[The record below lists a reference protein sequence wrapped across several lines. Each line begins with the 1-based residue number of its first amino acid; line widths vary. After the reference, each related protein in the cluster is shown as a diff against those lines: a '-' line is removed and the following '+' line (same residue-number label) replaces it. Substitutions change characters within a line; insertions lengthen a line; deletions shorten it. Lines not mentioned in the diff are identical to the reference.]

1 MQPVKTSLFL
11 NDDKNNIFLWQV
23 DHLFSSTKISFF
35 TNAIFSLI
43 VVWLLWGLGVRE
55 HLFLWLSLLWVV
67 LLFRL
72 LTHRLYVK
80 SKKNSKTLG
89 VYCKTFSVEVGLTGL
104 LWGLTPWFFGDPEQ
118 TEIALFLGFVIGGL
132 VSGAVGTLSVLSRV
146 YMPYL
151 LCMLLP
157 MSVWFFIQGG
167 TVYHAIGYIATF
179 AVLGFVISSLSYK
192 KILHNSFDLAIKVSS
207 QKEQVERASN
217 AKSEFLSNMS
227 HELRTPLNAIL
238 GFAQLI
244 KMNKDTTEINQQH
257 SNEVV
262 NAGKYLL
269 SLIDDLLEISAIEAN
284 KLELHIEK
292 KKLLDIIHEC
302 LDMIKASSVSDLNV
316 SIVFDKTG
324 CNDLSVLVDIV
335 RAKQILLN
343 LLSNAYK
350 YNKTDGSINI
360 HCEMIN
366 DSHVRIYVTDTG
378 QGIPLDKQSHVFDS
392 YQRLGQEKGNI
403 KGTGLGL
410 VISRQL
416 VEMMGGQMG
425 FKSQENKGSS
435 FWVDLPLSKDDL
447 K

>member
-1 MQPVKTSLFL
+1 MKPSNKDLFK
-11 NDDKNNIFLWQV
+11 DKDENKIYSWQV
-23 DHLFSSTKISFF
+23 EHLFSSTKISFF
-35 TNAIFSLI
+35 TNAVFSLI

-55 HLFLWLSLLWVV
+55 HLFLWLSLLWAV
-67 LLFRL
+67 LVLRL
-72 LTHRLYVK
+72 LTHLLYVK
-80 SKKNSKTLG
+80 SQKNSKTLDI
-89 VYCKTFSVEVGLTGL
+89 YCKAFIVEVGLTGL
-104 LWGLTPWFFGDPEQ
+104 LWGLTPWVFGDPEQ
-118 TEIALFLGFVIGGL
+118 IEIALFLGFVIGGL

-151 LCMLLP
+151 MCMLIP
-157 MSVWFFIQGG
+157 MGSWFFIQGG
-167 TVYHAIGYIATF
+167 PLYLAIGSIATF
-179 AVLGFVISSLSYK
+179 AVLGFIVSSLSYK
-192 KILHNSFDLAIKVSS
+192 KILYNSFDLAIKVSN

-269 SLIDDLLEISAIEAN
+269 SLIDDLLEISTIEAN
-284 KLELHIEK
+284 KLELNIEN

-302 LDMIKASSVSDLNV
+302 LDMIQASSVSDLNV
-316 SIVFDKTG
+316 SVVFDKTG

-335 RAKQILLN
+335 RAKQVLLN

-350 YNKTDGSINI
+350 YNKTNGTINL
-360 HCEMIN
+360 HCKKID

-392 YQRLGQEKGNI
+392 YQRLGQEKGSI

-416 VEMMGGQMG
+416 IEKMGGQLG
-425 FKSQENKGSS
+425 FESQENQGSS
-435 FWVDLPLSKDDL
+435 FWMDLPLDKKEL